1 MKGKIS
7 LDEVLKKFN
16 EHNNKFINDLEKE
29 ESIERVDTL
38 DSVIN
43 KMKADKVNTQ
53 LKKNKYISEIKS
65 GLGEKIKEK
74 PNDIKHIKKSKKQ
87 SIKDFLKKI
96 FNKF

>member
-16 EHNNKFINDLEKE
+16 NHNKNFISDLERE
-29 ESIERVDTL
+29 ETIERVDTL

-43 KMKADKVNTQ
+43 KMKADKVNTE

-65 GLGEKIKEK
+65 GLGEKIKEN
-74 PNDIKHIKKSKKQ
+74 PNEIKQIKKTKKQ

>member
-7 LDEVLKKFN
+7 LEEVLDKFN
-16 EHNNKFINDLEKE
+16 QHNKKFINDLDKE
-29 ESIERVDTL
+29 ESLERVESL

-43 KMKADKVNTQ
+43 KMKADRANTE

-65 GLGEKIKEK
+65 GLGEKIKEN
-74 PNDIKHIKKSKKQ
+74 PNEIKVIKKTRAQ
-87 SIKDFLKKI
+87 RLKDFLKKI